1 MTPFTPTTNGNGVY
15 VLTRRKFA
23 RGSLLVLNQDY
34 LWQIESGVVRTLTW
48 REDGTYITFGLWGP
62 GDIVGKALSKADP
75 YQIECLTDLEA
86 TLLPAGRWYQA
97 TDAML
102 LHVQRLG
109 EFLEIVHSKPIDTS
123 LLRLMSWLAKRFGRE
138 VEQGQI
144 IDLRLTHQQMAEIVG
159 SSRVTVT
166 RILNNF
172 EKQGII
178 QRVHRKL
185 VVVQEPSLWHYEI

>member
-1 MTPFTPTTNGNGVY
+1 MTPFTPTTNGAY
-15 VLTRRKFA
+15 VITRRKFA

-34 LWQIESGVVRTLTW
+34 LWQIESGVVRTMTW
-48 REDGTYITFGLWGP
+48 REDGTCITFGLWGP
-62 GDIVGKALSKADP
+62 GDLVGRAISKADP
-75 YQIECLTDLEA
+75 YQIECLSDLEA
-86 TLLPAGRWYQA
+86 TLLPASRWYQA

-102 LHVQRLG
+102 LHMQRLG
-109 EFLEIVHSKPIDTS
+109 EFLEIVHSKPIETS
-123 LLRLMSWLAKRFGRE
+123 LLLLISWLGKRFGRE

-178 QRVHRKL
+178 ERVHRKL

>member
-1 MTPFTPTTNGNGVY
+1 MTSFTPTTNGAY
-15 VLTRRKFA
+15 AITRRKFA

-34 LWQIESGVVRTLTW
+34 LWQIESGVVRTMTW
-48 REDGTYITFGLWGP
+48 REDGTCITFGLWGA
-62 GDIVGKALSKADP
+62 GDLVGRAISKADP
-75 YQIECLTDLEA
+75 YQIECLTDIEA
-86 TLLPAGRWYQA
+86 TLLPASRWYQA

-102 LHVQRLG
+102 LQMQRLG
-109 EFLEIVHSKPIDTS
+109 EFLEIVHTKPIETS
-123 LLRLMSWLAKRFGRE
+123 LLLLIIWLGKRFGRE
-138 VEQGQI
+138 IEQGQI

-178 QRVHRKL
+178 ERVHRKL
-185 VVVQEPSLWHYEI
+185 EVVQEPSLWHYEI